1 MELWLFAEKLFW
13 TVLNVASFAVAG
25 RSRLI
30 QQGTRF
36 LLRGLVGYTFRIV
49 SSISIDSR
57 ENYDYIVSER
67 KQPKMTKR
75 DAFNELLSTGVGY
88 ARAVRIRV
96 LADLEKHE
104 FVVREDY
111 LPEIW
116 RANGSSRSARDYSKK
131 LNVVT
136 KIFKQLN
143 REGILREEIYAKSHD
158 GPRITWLHRLYWKTL
173 KKLFSKIH
181 LWCWVAPTLYVK
193 CYISDKKRKEQTK

>member
-1 MELWLFAEKLFW
+1 
-13 TVLNVASFAVAG
+13 
-25 RSRLI
+25 
-30 QQGTRF
+30 
-36 LLRGLVGYTFRIV
+36 
-49 SSISIDSR
+49 
-57 ENYDYIVSER
+57 
-67 KQPKMTKR
+67 MTKR
-75 DAFNELLSTGVGY
+75 DAFNELLNTGVGY

-116 RANGSSRSARDYSKK
+116 RANGSSRSARDYNKK

-158 GPRITWLHRLYWKTL
+158 GPRTYVACRFHDRIGDSSDDSQNNE
-173 KKLFSKIH
+173 KK
-181 LWCWVAPTLYVK
+181 
-193 CYISDKKRKEQTK
+193 Q